1 MNQFMK
7 FCKDRLPSNS
17 HPAKLFI
24 LWTPMTQQ
32 WAYFQVTWEQFVGQA
47 DWLNVT
53 SHPASGQS
61 VALRGWQV
69 KLIRWGF
76 SEWAMAFKLLNLTCY
91 YLMKPW
97 TNGRN
102 LVDDIFKQFFLSK
115 NKWISTII
123 SLPPVSLVTYLKV
136 SVVYSPYLTVIFLNI
151 INRRLMK

>member
-7 FCKDRLPSNS
+7 LCKDRLPSNS

-24 LWTPMTQQ
+24 LGRPWHNNEHISR
-32 WAYFQVTWEQFVGQA
+32 WQFVGQA
-47 DWLNVT
+47 DWPNVT

-61 VALRGWQV
+61 AGLRGWQV

-102 LVDDIFKQFFLSK
+102 SVDDIFNQFFLSK
-115 NKWISTII
+115 NKWISTMI
-123 SLPPVSLVTYLKV
+123 SLPPVSSGQLSKSEC
-136 SVVYSPYLTVIFLNI
+136 SVLPISHSNFSQYNQ
-151 INRRLMK
+151 